1 MLFRIGIRKQG
12 GKEEPIMHTCKSL
25 MNKDFRIL
33 YPDSTVEE
41 AVDMLRT
48 DDSNP
53 DGVFVVESRLSRKLV
68 GSASGKDIL
77 MKGYAEDKSPSET
90 QLKEVMNQSVVIAG
104 EETTIEEA
112 LLLMLKNSI
121 RCIPIV
127 DRQNTMVGVLSMDMV
142 RESAILR
149 FSWSRLFKSADSH
162 IFDTDFE
169 RTREAY
175 EERMEIELA
184 NLLSM
189 IDIMQLKSR
198 VAAHEANLNI
208 IRSSIFEEINKL
220 KDTLEKRYFDMK
232 GADED
237 NWYLKR
243 DLFEKNRHALNE
255 KLFTLKDPIER
266 LAERDYPVSADGPIR
281 SPK

>member
-1 MLFRIGIRKQG
+1 
-12 GKEEPIMHTCKSL
+12 MHTCKSL
-25 MNKDFRIL
+25 MNKAFKIL

-41 AVDMLRT
+41 AVEMLRT

-53 DGVFVVESRLSRKLV
+53 DGVFVVESRLSKKLV

-77 MKGYAEDKSPSET
+77 MKAYAEGKSPSVT
-90 QLKEVMNQSVVIAG
+90 PLKEVMNPSVVIAG
-104 EETTIEEA
+104 EETTIEES
-112 LLLMLKNSI
+112 LLLMLKNSV
-121 RCIPIV
+121 RCVPIV
-127 DRQNTMVGVLSMDMV
+127 DRQNTMVGILSMDMV
-142 RESAILR
+142 KESAVLR

-208 IRSSIFEEINKL
+208 VRSSIFEEINRL
-220 KDTLEKRYFDMK
+220 KEKLEKRFFEMK

-237 NWYLKR
+237 NWFLKR
-243 DLFEKNRHALNE
+243 DLFERSRNALNE
-255 KLFTLKDPIER
+255 KLFTLKDPLER

>member
-1 MLFRIGIRKQG
+1 
-12 GKEEPIMHTCKSL
+12 MHTCKNL
-25 MNKDFRIL
+25 MNKDFKCL

-41 AVDMLRT
+41 AVAMLRT

-53 DGVFVVESRLSRKLV
+53 DGVFVVESRFSKKLV
-68 GSASGKDIL
+68 GSVSGETIL
-77 MKGYAEDKSPSET
+77 MKVYAEGKSPLVT
-90 QLKEVMNQSVVIAG
+90 PLKEVMNPSVVIAG
-104 EETTIEEA
+104 EETTVEEA
-112 LLLMLKNSI
+112 LLLMLKNSV
-121 RCIPIV
+121 RCLPIV
-127 DRQNTMVGVLSMDMV
+127 DRQNTIVGVLSMDMV
-142 RESAILR
+142 KKSSVLR

-162 IFDTDFE
+162 LFDTDFE

-184 NLLSM
+184 NILSM

-208 IRSSIFEEINKL
+208 IRSSIFEEINKM
-220 KDTLEKRYFDMK
+220 KAKLEKRYLEMK

-243 DLFEKNRHALNE
+243 DLFERSRHALNE

-281 SPK
+281 SSK

>member
-1 MLFRIGIRKQG
+1 
-12 GKEEPIMHTCKSL
+12 
-25 MNKDFRIL
+25 MNKSFRYL

-41 AVDMLRT
+41 AVNMLKT

-53 DGVFVVESRLSRKLV
+53 DDVFVVESRFSKKLV
-68 GSASGKDIL
+68 GSVSARALL
-77 MKGYAEDKSPSET
+77 MKVYAESKAPAAT
-90 QLKEVMNQSVVIAG
+90 PLKEVMNPSVVIAG

-112 LLLMLKNSI
+112 LLLMLKSGV
-121 RCIPIV
+121 RCVPVV
-127 DRQNTMVGVLSMDMV
+127 DRRNTMVGVLSMDMV
-142 RESAILR
+142 KDSTNLR

-189 IDIMQLKSR
+189 IDIIQLKSR

-208 IRSSIFEEINKL
+208 LRSSIFEEINEMKE
-220 KDTLEKRYFDMK
+220 KLEKSYLEMK
-232 GADED
+232 DADEE

-243 DLFEKNRHALNE
+243 DLFERSRHALNE
-255 KLFTLKDPIER
+255 KLYSLNDPIER
-266 LAERDYPVSADGPIR
+266 LAERDYPVSTNGPIR
-281 SPK
+281 SSK